1 MSVKKRSLPEEIA
14 VKRDETIDRFNYT
27 YLKISTDEYALGET
41 SFINLDLYETSD
53 YFFIEA
59 ELPGV
64 LAEDMKI
71 YMTGDSLVIEGAK
84 YEQIESEG
92 RVNFLC
98 MERSF
103 GPFKRTV
110 NIRSAVDKSHIK
122 ASYSKGIL
130 IIQIPKSKERREKTR
145 WIEVEKG
152 KE

>member
-1 MSVKKRSLPEEIA
+1 MAIKKKELYEEIPLN
-14 VKRDETIDRFNYT
+14 RDEAVDRLNYT

-41 SFINLDLYETSD
+41 SFINLDLYETID

-64 LAEDMKI
+64 SAEDMKV
-71 YMTGDSLVIEGAK
+71 YMRGDSLIIEGTK
-84 YEQIESEG
+84 YEQIEGEG

-110 NIRSAVDKSHIK
+110 NIKSAVDKSRIK
-122 ASYSKGIL
+122 AVYSKGIL
-130 IIQIPKSKERREKTR
+130 NIQIPKSKERREKTR
-145 WIEVEKG
+145 WIEVEKV